1 MEVWKCLPGAGPPV
15 TNRKDRGKAPGLL
28 IGRDAC
34 AMLPAK
40 PIPHVRSFLTD
51 TPNLL
56 YLLFF
61 FPPRRTLAGR
71 GVLTLEENLL
81 LAIPFAPLLLPLPPL
96 SLWAL
101 LHHPLILLL
110 LLAVPLSRSL
120 LSVKR
125 QPTSAT
131 TPISHHPCFGSQ
143 SQVPGSHFLHT
154 VPFAHAAAQ
163 RLHPSA
169 FRSRRSLPKPKKVVG
184 LANHSKPQPT
194 PHTGIRTLHTSA
206 RAAFLFSPVQ
216 FLHLLTAS
224 RSTHAAA
231 RRRPSHPTFFYLKTS
246 FPLLFF
252 PPPLLLPMNT
262 FRPIVGRIGS
272 SLTGG
277 TTHLHTPMLRRYAL
291 GFSGAARPHGT
302 MASTNPVEDAIRSK
316 VTAAFS
322 PTTLEIY
329 NDSHLH
335 SHHKAMAGS
344 TSKETHFRLV
354 ITSESFKS
362 KMQSARHR
370 MVYALLREEMAREGG
385 IHALQLKTLT
395 PEEEERQKAK
405 KAAEAQ
411 ASEDST

>member
-1 MEVWKCLPGAGPPV
+1 
-15 TNRKDRGKAPGLL
+15 
-28 IGRDAC
+28 
-34 AMLPAK
+34 
-40 PIPHVRSFLTD
+40 
-51 TPNLL
+51 
-56 YLLFF
+56 
-61 FPPRRTLAGR
+61 
-71 GVLTLEENLL
+71 
-81 LAIPFAPLLLPLPPL
+81 
-96 SLWAL
+96 
-101 LHHPLILLL
+101 
-110 LLAVPLSRSL
+110 
-120 LSVKR
+120 
-125 QPTSAT
+125 
-131 TPISHHPCFGSQ
+131 
-143 SQVPGSHFLHT
+143 
-154 VPFAHAAAQ
+154 
-163 RLHPSA
+163 
-169 FRSRRSLPKPKKVVG
+169 
-184 LANHSKPQPT
+184 
-194 PHTGIRTLHTSA
+194 
-206 RAAFLFSPVQ
+206 
-216 FLHLLTAS
+216 
-224 RSTHAAA
+224 
-231 RRRPSHPTFFYLKTS
+231 
-246 FPLLFF
+246 
-252 PPPLLLPMNT
+252 MNT